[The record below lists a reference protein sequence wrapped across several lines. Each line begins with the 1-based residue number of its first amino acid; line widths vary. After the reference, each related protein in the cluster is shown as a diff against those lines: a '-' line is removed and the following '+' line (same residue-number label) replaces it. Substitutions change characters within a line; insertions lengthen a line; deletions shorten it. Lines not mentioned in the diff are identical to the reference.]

1 MALFC
6 RREGGEWFLSVSEKT
21 RTAAAAAAAAGIVV
35 VASTLQGR

>member
-21 RTAAAAAAAAGIVV
+21 RTAAAAAAGIVV